1 MAINING
8 NNYGIAV
15 DGNLTIEHVNFGFG
29 GGVQSASGI
38 HREELTDSLRN
49 CIFDTRLFDSD
60 DKLNALLGEIARSID
75 LGEYNAIYGPN
86 EHGRINPSAKNEWY
100 YIFEALLEA
109 GVCRQSVGDK
119 EFVEQMMEW
128 FPMVFSYDTP
138 EEMKSMTDKLRK
150 SVSHERTLWK
160 YGESKEV
167 TK

>member
-75 LGEYNAIYGPN
+75 LGEFYQQLQELSAAA
-86 EHGRINPSAKNEWY
+86 EHNDDNVVAQLAK
-100 YIFEALLEA
+100 
-109 GVCRQSVGDK
+109 
-119 EFVEQMMEW
+119 
-128 FPMVFSYDTP
+128 MVPTFTP
-138 EEMKSMTDKLRK
+138 TRENLKL
-150 SVSHERTLWK
+150 
-160 YGESKEV
+160 
-167 TK
+167 

>member
-86 EHGRINPSAKNEWY
+86 EHGRINPSVK
-100 YIFEALLEA
+100 
-109 GVCRQSVGDK
+109 R
-119 EFVEQMMEW
+119 
-128 FPMVFSYDTP
+128 MVLY
-138 EEMKSMTDKLRK
+138 L
-150 SVSHERTLWK
+150 
-160 YGESKEV
+160 
-167 TK
+167 

>member
-15 DGNLTIEHVNFGFG
+15 DGNLTIEHVNLGLG

-38 HREELTDSLRN
+38 HREEITDSLRN
-49 CIFDTRLFDSD
+49 NIFDTRLFDSD
-60 DKLNALLGEIARSID
+60 DKLRALLGEIARSID

-100 YIFEALLEA
+100 YIFEALLES

-119 EFVEQMMEW
+119 EFVEQMM
-128 FPMVFSYDTP
+128 
-138 EEMKSMTDKLRK
+138 
-150 SVSHERTLWK
+150 
-160 YGESKEV
+160 
-167 TK
+167 